1 MEWQKINKEIVLLFN
16 LQLSN
21 IKTNNISIICKAK
34 TIEIKKKKK
43 KNNL

>member
-21 IKTNNISIICKAK
+21 IKTNNHQIFKSKP
-34 TIEIKKKKK
+34 
-43 KNNL
+43 